1 MSRGDVRRALIADS
15 AIAVLAAGG
24 ARALTH
30 KAVDARAGLSAGSAS
45 YHFRTRKALITAAV
59 ERIRVLSREAF
70 DAAARGAGAA
80 AAVPPAST
88 SAATPPASAADEAA
102 ALAADQLLRLAG
114 ERREQALAVFAL
126 LPEAAEDCELRSAL
140 LRCLFSR
147 ELAED
152 LMARAGQRGARGRRR
167 ALRRPPHR
175 HAGPPSL
182 RPGCGVSCAVA
193 GRGAARW
200 SGDGGDGGVGGES
213 GDEDEGRRGGG
224 RGEGGSEGAR
234 GGGGGR
240 GEGEGG
246 RGGGGR
252 ECLDRES
259 VGAGCAGA
267 RLGATRGASR
277 DRERPRS
284 LPGRVPLL
292 RAPPSGRVPLLRVSP
307 PRTAFPS

>member
-80 AAVPPAST
+80 AAVPPAS
-88 SAATPPASAADEAA
+88 AADEAA

-147 ELAED
+147 ELAGD
-152 LMARAGQRGARGRRR
+152 LMARLGSRAPEADAAGFIDFLTGMLVRLLYAP
-167 ALRRPPHR
+167 A
-175 HAGPPSL
+175 
-182 RPGCGVSCAVA
+182 PGGLLSC
-193 GRGAARW
+193 
-200 SGDGGDGGVGGES
+200 
-213 GDEDEGRRGGG
+213 
-224 RGEGGSEGAR
+224 GSE
-234 GGGGGR
+234 
-240 GEGEGG
+240 
-246 RGGGGR
+246 
-252 ECLDRES
+252 
-259 VGAGCAGA
+259 AGTSASG
-267 RLGATRGASR
+267 TRGSAAEPGSSAAEGVTPASGAHPEIEGALVR
-277 DRERPRS
+277 FLTTFPRQ
-284 LPGRVPLL
+284 
-292 RAPPSGRVPLLRVSP
+292 PSP
-307 PRTAFPS
+307 

>member
-30 KAVDARAGLSAGSAS
+30 KAVDAGAGLPAGSAS

-70 DAAARGAGAA
+70 DAAARGAGVA

-152 LMARAGQRGARGRRR
+152 LMARLGSEAPEADAARFVDLLTGMLVRLLFAPAAECPAPSPAGE
-167 ALRRPPHR
+167 RP
-175 HAGPPSL
+175 AGPGTEGTVESEVKAETKTKA
-182 RPGCGVSCAVA
+182 GAEAV
-193 GRGAARW
+193 
-200 SGDGGDGGVGGES
+200 E
-213 GDEDEGRRGGG
+213 EK
-224 RGEGGSEGAR
+224 
-234 GGGGGR
+234 
-240 GEGEGG
+240 
-246 RGGGGR
+246 
-252 ECLDRES
+252 
-259 VGAGCAGA
+259 VGAKA
-267 RLGATRGASR
+267 REEVEAVEARARAEEAEAEGSVST
-277 DRERPRS
+277 
-284 LPGRVPLL
+284 GRVSGPDA
-292 RAPPSGRVPLLRVSP
+292 RAHAWVPPEARAEIESALARFLA
-307 PRTAFPS
+307 AFPS

>member
-70 DAAARGAGAA
+70 DAAARGAGVA

-88 SAATPPASAADEAA
+88 SAAMPPASAADEAA

-147 ELAED
+147 ELAGD
-152 LMARAGQRGARGRRR
+152 LMARLGSRAPEADAAGFIDFLTGMLVRLLYAP
-167 ALRRPPHR
+167 A
-175 HAGPPSL
+175 
-182 RPGCGVSCAVA
+182 PGGLLSC
-193 GRGAARW
+193 
-200 SGDGGDGGVGGES
+200 
-213 GDEDEGRRGGG
+213 
-224 RGEGGSEGAR
+224 GSE
-234 GGGGGR
+234 
-240 GEGEGG
+240 
-246 RGGGGR
+246 
-252 ECLDRES
+252 
-259 VGAGCAGA
+259 AGTSASG
-267 RLGATRGASR
+267 TRGSAAEPGSSAAEGVTPASGAHPEIEGALVR
-277 DRERPRS
+277 FLTTFPRQ
-284 LPGRVPLL
+284 
-292 RAPPSGRVPLLRVSP
+292 PSP
-307 PRTAFPS
+307 

>member
-1 MSRGDVRRALIADS
+1 MRRALIADS

-80 AAVPPAST
+80 AAVPPAS
-88 SAATPPASAADEAA
+88 AADEAA

-147 ELAED
+147 ELAGD
-152 LMARAGQRGARGRRR
+152 LMARLGSRAPEADAAGFIDFLTGMLVRLLYAP
-167 ALRRPPHR
+167 A
-175 HAGPPSL
+175 
-182 RPGCGVSCAVA
+182 PGGLLSC
-193 GRGAARW
+193 
-200 SGDGGDGGVGGES
+200 
-213 GDEDEGRRGGG
+213 
-224 RGEGGSEGAR
+224 GSE
-234 GGGGGR
+234 
-240 GEGEGG
+240 
-246 RGGGGR
+246 
-252 ECLDRES
+252 
-259 VGAGCAGA
+259 AGTSASG
-267 RLGATRGASR
+267 TRGSAAEPGSSAAEGVTPASGAHPEIEGALVR
-277 DRERPRS
+277 FLTTFPRQ
-284 LPGRVPLL
+284 
-292 RAPPSGRVPLLRVSP
+292 PSP
-307 PRTAFPS
+307 